1 MPTLLNDCGCCE
13 GISALIPEPLFNRP
27 GLSQVA
33 YRIGTHADFLESAF
47 AALSDPQFAALRS
60 LTTRDPDDFTIALLD
75 GWATLADVFTF
86 YQERIANEFWL
97 RSASERDSILRLAQL
112 IGYRLKPGVAAET
125 PLSFLLDDTPGAP
138 TKVTI
143 EIGTRVQSI
152 PGAGEKPQTF
162 ETSAD
167 ITAYAAWNA
176 ITPLL
181 SKTQNLVSGISDLY
195 LSGTDTGLKVGDVV
209 LITSTVNSAAA
220 HVLKIKVDNTKKLTH
235 VTFDKG
241 IPFLGGVPGSIG
253 IIMWGDQKIPFN
265 ATAIRQEILQKT
277 WKDSDLNVFLQ
288 ANEWDPRTLMDYLSQ
303 YRANNPSTVG
313 YAYALRTRL
322 GIFGSN
328 APKYA
333 SLPANQRF
341 GEWVADDPSNKHT
354 RHFKDP
360 VYGSSWEDR
369 YITTDSQGV
378 SYSSAD
384 FFLERSVPSV
394 LAGGFIALES
404 KGVTMQAYQVAGV
417 IETSL
422 SDYGMSAKVT
432 GISVGSFSD
441 VSGYKVRDTT
451 AYVQSEPLT
460 PAELPLTDNLAQGA
474 TQLELNGFVFGLVVG
489 QPVILSGERADADNL
504 TQSEVLFIKEIN
516 HNYGLTTLTF
526 EMGLTHPYKRETVT
540 INANVAPSTHGET
553 VSEIL
558 GSGDA
563 SQPNQSFKLRQPPLT
578 YVRSTAPGGAEST
591 LQLRVND
598 LLWHEVPTLFDCGSR
613 ERIFTTE
620 LADDGTVTVRFGD
633 GIRGARLPSG
643 QSNVRATYRR
653 GIGLDGLVEAGQ
665 FTTLLTRPPGLKSA
679 INALAAEG
687 ADDPESFANAQQNAP
702 LTVLTLDRVVS
713 LEDYE
718 SFSRAYAGIAKALA
732 TWTWDGRTRGVFI
745 TVAGPLGAEVSDT
758 LAQDLITAIHNAGDP
773 FVPVLVASYVQAHFK
788 LAGKIKIDPDYETE
802 KALAAANDTLRDT
815 FSFAKRQ
822 FGQPVAL
829 SEVIALVQAVAGV
842 VAVDIDTL
850 YRVGKP
856 VTLNARLEAELPT
869 GGDPAALSP
878 AELLTLD
885 PGPIDLEV
893 MP

>member
-181 SKTQNLVSGISDLY
+181 SKTQNLVTGIRDLY

-598 LLWHEVPTLFDCGSR
+598 LLWHEVPTLFDRGSR

-665 FTTLLTRPPGLKSA
+665 LTTLLTRPPGLKSA

>member
-181 SKTQNLVSGISDLY
+181 SKTQNLVTGISDLY

-578 YVRSTAPGGAEST
+578 YIRSTAPGGAEST

>member
-152 PGAGEKPQTF
+152 PDAGEKPQTF

-181 SKTQNLVSGISDLY
+181 SKTQNLVTGISDLY

-578 YVRSTAPGGAEST
+578 YIRSTAPGGAEST

-598 LLWHEVPTLFDCGSR
+598 LLWHEVPTLFDRGSR

-665 FTTLLTRPPGLKSA
+665 LTTLLTRPPGLKSA

>member
-613 ERIFTTE
+613 KRIFTTE

-758 LAQDLITAIHNAGDP
+758 LAQNLITAIHNAGDP

>member
-181 SKTQNLVSGISDLY
+181 SKTQNLVTGISDLY

>member
-181 SKTQNLVSGISDLY
+181 SKTQNLVTGISDLY

-578 YVRSTAPGGAEST
+578 YIRSTAPGGAEST

-598 LLWHEVPTLFDCGSR
+598 LLWHEVPTLFDRGSR

>member
-181 SKTQNLVSGISDLY
+181 SKTQNLVTGISDLY

-578 YVRSTAPGGAEST
+578 YIRSTAPGGAEST

-598 LLWHEVPTLFDCGSR
+598 LLWHEVPTLFDRGSR

-665 FTTLLTRPPGLKSA
+665 LTTLLTRPPGLKSA